1 MLFCIT
7 IAQNNTMKISSFDL
21 NLFVILNAIY
31 TEGSLTKAAEVVGI
45 TQPAVSNALARLREK
60 FNDDLF
66 VRTGTGMVPTQKTE
80 NIINDIQ
87 SALTLMQH
95 SVNEPDTFDEKT
107 TTRTFKLSLGDISEG
122 RVLPFIMKEIDK
134 NAKNISVG
142 SYAYKRSDQ
151 IHALA
156 TNNLDFVVDP
166 VIPASD
172 EISSFKVFE
181 DDFVAIHREGHPIS
195 QIENPSID
203 DILAQ
208 DHLHVSSRKRGLHLI
223 DVELD
228 KIGYRR
234 KVALRCQHFLI
245 APTIIKSTDMLL
257 FATRSFAK
265 THNLPFLEIPAD
277 IPSMEYFLIWHK
289 SDEGDGGHIWM
300 KKLIINAFIEA
311 KK

>member
-1 MLFCIT
+1 
-7 IAQNNTMKISSFDL
+7 MKISSFDL

-45 TQPAVSNALARLREK
+45 TQPAVSNALSRLREK

-66 VRTGTGMVPTQKTE
+66 VRTGSGMVPTQKTE
-80 NIINDIQ
+80 NIIKDIQ
-87 SALTLMQH
+87 NALTLMQH
-95 SVNEPDTFDEKT
+95 SVNEPDTFDEKN

-122 RVLPFIMKEIDK
+122 RVLPFIMKEIDR
-134 NAKNISVG
+134 NAKSISVG

-151 IHALA
+151 VHALA

-172 EISSFKVFE
+172 EINSFKVFE
-181 DDFVAIHREGHPIS
+181 DDFVAIHREGHPILE
-195 QIENPSID
+195 IENPTID

-265 THNLPFLEIPAD
+265 AHNLPFLEIPAE

-300 KKLIINAFIEA
+300 KELIINAFIEA

>member
-1 MLFCIT
+1 MHVCI
-7 IAQNNTMKISSFDL
+7 IAVQNNIMKISTFDL

-45 TQPAVSNALARLREK
+45 TQPAVSNALSRLREK

-66 VRTGTGMVPTQKTE
+66 VRTGSGMVPTQKTE

-87 SALTLMQH
+87 SALALMQQ
-95 SVNEPDTFDEKT
+95 SVNEPDTFDAEN

-122 RVLPFIMKEIDK
+122 RVLPYIMKEINQ

-151 IHALA
+151 VHALA
-156 TNNLDFVVDP
+156 THNLDFVVDP

-172 EISSFKVFE
+172 EINSYKVFE
-181 DDFVAIHREGHPIS
+181 DDFVVIHREDHPLS
-195 QIENPSID
+195 KIENPTID
-203 DILAQ
+203 DILSQ
-208 DHLHVSSRKRGLHLI
+208 GHLHVSSRKRGLHLI

-234 KVALRCQHFLI
+234 NVALRCQHFLI
-245 APTIIKSTDMLL
+245 APTIVKSTDLVL

-265 THNLPFLEIPAD
+265 AHNLPFVEIPAK

-300 KKLIINAFIEA
+300 KDLIIKAFIAA

>member
-1 MLFCIT
+1 
-7 IAQNNTMKISSFDL
+7 MKISSFDL

-45 TQPAVSNALARLREK
+45 TQPAVSNALSRLRER

-66 VRTGTGMVPTQKTE
+66 VRTGSGMVPTQKTE
-80 NIINDIQ
+80 NIIKDIQ
-87 SALTLMQH
+87 NALTLMQH

-107 TTRTFKLSLGDISEG
+107 TTRAFKLSLGDISEG
-122 RVLPFIMKEIDK
+122 RVLPYIMKEIDK

-151 IHALA
+151 VHALA

-172 EISSFKVFE
+172 EINSFKVFE

-195 QIENPSID
+195 EIENPTID

-265 THNLPFLEIPAD
+265 AHNLPFLEIPAE

-300 KKLIINAFIEA
+300 KELIINAFIEA

>member
-1 MLFCIT
+1 
-7 IAQNNTMKISSFDL
+7 MKISSFDL

-45 TQPAVSNALARLREK
+45 TQPAVSNALSRLRER

-66 VRTGTGMVPTQKTE
+66 VRTGSGMVPTQKTE
-80 NIINDIQ
+80 NIIKNIQ
-87 SALTLMQH
+87 NALTLMQH

-107 TTRTFKLSLGDISEG
+107 TTRAFKLSLGDISEG
-122 RVLPFIMKEIDK
+122 RVLPYIMKEIDK

-151 IHALA
+151 VHALA

-172 EISSFKVFE
+172 EINSFKVFE
-181 DDFVAIHREGHPIS
+181 DDFVAIHREGHPILE
-195 QIENPSID
+195 IENPTID

-265 THNLPFLEIPAD
+265 AHHLPFLEIPAE

-300 KKLIINAFIEA
+300 KELIINAFIEA

>member
-1 MLFCIT
+1 
-7 IAQNNTMKISSFDL
+7 MKISSFDL

-45 TQPAVSNALARLREK
+45 TQPAVSNALSRLRER

-66 VRTGTGMVPTQKTE
+66 VRTGSGMVPTQKTE
-80 NIINDIQ
+80 NIIKDIQ
-87 SALTLMQH
+87 NALTLMQH

-107 TTRTFKLSLGDISEG
+107 TTRAFKLSLGDISEG
-122 RVLPFIMKEIDK
+122 RVLPYIMKEIDK

-151 IHALA
+151 VHALA

-172 EISSFKVFE
+172 EINSFKVFE

-195 QIENPSID
+195 EIENPGID

-265 THNLPFLEIPAD
+265 AHHLPFLEIPAE

-300 KKLIINAFIEA
+300 KELIINAFIEA

>member
-1 MLFCIT
+1 
-7 IAQNNTMKISSFDL
+7 MKISSFDL

-45 TQPAVSNALARLREK
+45 TQPAVSNALSRLRER

-66 VRTGTGMVPTQKTE
+66 VRTGSGIVPTQKTE
-80 NIINDIQ
+80 NIIKDIQ
-87 SALTLMQH
+87 NALTLMQH

-107 TTRTFKLSLGDISEG
+107 TTRAFKLSLGDISEG
-122 RVLPFIMKEIDK
+122 RVLPYIMKEIDK

-151 IHALA
+151 VHALA

-172 EISSFKVFE
+172 EINSFKVFE
-181 DDFVAIHREGHPIS
+181 DDFVAIHREGHPILE
-195 QIENPSID
+195 IENPTID
-203 DILAQ
+203 NILAQ

-265 THNLPFLEIPAD
+265 AHHLPFLEIPAE

-300 KKLIINAFIEA
+300 KELIINAFIEA